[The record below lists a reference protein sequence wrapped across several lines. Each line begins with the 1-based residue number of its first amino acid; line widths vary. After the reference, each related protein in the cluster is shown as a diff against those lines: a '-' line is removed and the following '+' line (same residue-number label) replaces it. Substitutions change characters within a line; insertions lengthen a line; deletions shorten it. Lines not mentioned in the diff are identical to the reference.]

1 MEIDGPQFG
10 ATVPIALRA
19 VGTRA
24 LRIIGSGVV
33 ARLFGR
39 GFLLTAAHVAHQFNE
54 GGTLFI
60 PGAGRFVPLPGSF
73 FASEEPH
80 EAQKTDALDVCF
92 FDLGPASDLAVP
104 SWVHPL
110 SEMDCRADEF
120 VGGWANIY
128 TFFGYPASRVSY
140 RGNDIITGG
149 ERIAGSGLNAAELVR
164 FGLHPSRH
172 LAIRFHRKKSRR
184 IGSDLRYTAPM
195 PHGISGGAIY
205 AWPKAPIGQR
215 GIPTTFYLVGIA
227 HTYLQKECLLI
238 GTRIEGL
245 LSAIQSSLTA
255 PR

>member
-1 MEIDGPQFG
+1 MEIDGPQFS
-10 ATVPIALRA
+10 ATVPIAFRA
-19 VGTRA
+19 DGTLE

-39 GFLLTAAHVAHQFNE
+39 AFLLTAAHVAHQSKE
-54 GGTLFI
+54 GALFI
-60 PGAGRFVPLPGSF
+60 PGASVFVPLPGSF

-92 FDLGPASDLAVP
+92 FDLGPASDLAIAP
-104 SWVHPL
+104 RIHPL
-110 SEMDCRADEF
+110 SEIDSRADEF
-120 VGGWANIY
+120 VGGSANIY
-128 TFFGYPASRVSY
+128 TFFGYPASRVGY

-149 ERIAGSGLNAAELVR
+149 ERIAGSGLNAAELER
-164 FGLHPSRH
+164 FGLHPARH
-172 LAIRFHRKKSRR
+172 LAIRFHRRKSRR

-195 PHGISGGAIY
+195 PHGMSGGAIY

-238 GTRIEGL
+238 GTRVEGL
-245 LSAIQSSLTA
+245 LSAIKSSLTA